1 MDDKVSTPAA
11 AHTEHTR
18 VSTSELLNSC
28 EITPPERRRQMKI
41 KGEQIA
47 NELKEVAL
55 GHGEDVFSMLGNI
68 ASEDTKSDVSS
79 ILLGANNVVFA
90 QLGAKETMEVVLSE
104 DSKSALF
111 SSIRVPDWVYLLAK
125 VRMRISDAAWQ
136 TLLNLTQIGRTG

>member
-1 MDDKVSTPAA
+1 
-11 AHTEHTR
+11 
-18 VSTSELLNSC
+18 
-28 EITPPERRRQMKI
+28 MKI

-47 NELKEVAL
+47 NELKEVEL

-90 QLGAKETMEVVLSE
+90 QLGAKEAMEVVLSE

-111 SSIRVPDWVYLLAK
+111 SSIRVPDWVYLLAE
-125 VRMRISDAAWQ
+125 
-136 TLLNLTQIGRTG
+136 